1 MRFGDR
7 RLVVGFLL
15 GAAASSLAGA
25 GAALAEHGGGKG
37 DNGPAPANG
46 VAQGLHQ
53 ARQRHAVRDR
63 RP

>member
-37 DNGPAPANG
+37 DAA
-46 VAQGLHQ
+46 ALH
-53 ARQRHAVRDR
+53 R
-63 RP
+63 